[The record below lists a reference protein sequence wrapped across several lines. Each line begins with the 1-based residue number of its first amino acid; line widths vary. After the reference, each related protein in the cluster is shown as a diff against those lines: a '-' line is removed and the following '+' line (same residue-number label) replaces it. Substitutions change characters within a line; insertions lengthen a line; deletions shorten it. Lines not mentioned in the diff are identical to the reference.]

1 MPFNFFRRRKEAH
14 DAEATAVA
22 EAEPEIDEAL
32 VFEEDDEVHILEVED
47 EPVEDFRD
55 DVDEAALAA
64 AEAELQAELQREQE
78 LLAKVEEKTQ
88 KALTRTRRSWFG
100 RIGGIL
106 GRGAKIDEDT
116 WLELEEVLLGADVG
130 VHTTEKV
137 LGRVRER
144 VEKEQIGRA
153 SCRERVF
160 EAV

>member
-32 VFEEDDEVHILEVED
+32 VFEEEEVHVLEVED
-47 EPVEDFRD
+47 ELVEDIGD
-55 DVDEAALAA
+55 DIDEAALAA

-88 KALTRTRRSWFG
+88 KALTRTKRSWFG

-130 VHTTEKV
+130 VRTTERYW
-137 LGRVRER
+137 GTC
-144 VEKEQIGRA
+144 A
-153 SCRERVF
+153 SASRRSASATQSRC
-160 EAV
+160 APS